1 VKHCLKFLVVFF
13 ACGLASCS
21 RQTDM
26 YRQPMG
32 YEVPSSLFSAV
43 QQISDY
49 SQPRSVKNI
58 RVGMLLP
65 LSGKYKNLGENLRN
79 AGLLAQFDIN
89 SDSFEL
95 LFYDTKGT
103 ADGAKEAFNQA
114 IDENVQIILG
124 PVLAEEVG
132 AVRRARSGRD
142 VPVISF
148 TSDTDKVGKGVYTMA
163 LLLSNQAERIVRY
176 ACEEGKKR
184 LAILA
189 PDDPSGDIAIETAQK
204 TAKQC
209 GMEVTKLAVYNP
221 TFINYEPYVLSV
233 LPESVALAKEK
244 KEKER
249 LARKQNKDL
258 PPPDEEQEPAE
269 EEIPIAEQLEF
280 DCLFIADTDNR
291 LKSIASL
298 FALYD
303 VTPDVVPFLGMSTWR
318 EPSLTQEGALV
329 NARFSDLPMTGFKS
343 FAQKYKDTYRKEP
356 VRLASLT
363 YDAVALAYVLGQ
375 EEAIHAAS
383 ITRPN
388 GFSGVD
394 GLFRFNKDGT
404 SERLLGISKIVAR
417 NTFGTIERPARTFD
431 EEAFLKE
438 GLDDIRLINEWQAH
452 RPILREPELMMDE
465 ADNLT
470 TAETSAADDGFVDEA
485 DMIDV
490 TPTTMSD

>member
-1 VKHCLKFLVVFF
+1 MKHSLKILIMLFV
-13 ACGLASCS
+13 CGLAACS
-21 RQTDM
+21 RQADM
-26 YRQPMG
+26 YRQSMS
-32 YEVPSSLFSAV
+32 YEVPSSLFSALE
-43 QQISDY
+43 QPSDEIVPKP
-49 SQPRSVKNI
+49 SKNI

-79 AGLLAQFDIN
+79 AGMLAQFDIN
-89 SDSFEL
+89 SDAFEL

-103 ADGAKEAFNQA
+103 AEGAKQAFNQA
-114 IDENVQIILG
+114 IDEKVQIILG

-132 AVRRARSGRD
+132 AVRRAKSGRD

-148 TSDTDKVGKGVYTMA
+148 TSDTEKVGKGVYTMA
-163 LLLSNQAERIVRY
+163 LLLSNQAERIIRY

-189 PDDPSGDIAIETAQK
+189 PDDPSGDIAIETAQR

-233 LPESVALAKEK
+233 LPESVTLARAK

-249 LARKQNKDL
+249 LAKRQNKEL
-258 PPPDEEQEPAE
+258 PPPEEEEPIE

-280 DCLFIADTDNR
+280 DSLFIADTDNR
-291 LKSIASL
+291 LKSIAAL
-298 FALYD
+298 FGLYD

-318 EPSLTQEGALV
+318 ELSLTQEGALV
-329 NARFSDLPMTGFKS
+329 DARFSDLPSVGFKS

-375 EEAIHAAS
+375 EDAINETS

-404 SERLLGISKIVAR
+404 SERLLGISRIVSR
-417 NTFGTIERPARTFD
+417 NTFGTVERPVKTFG
-431 EEAFLKE
+431 EETFLKE
-438 GLDDIRLINEWQAH
+438 GLDDIRFINEWQIRH
-452 RPILREPELMMDE
+452 PIILETPVDE
-465 ADNLT
+465 TVTLLT
-470 TAETSAADDGFVDEA
+470 SESSNEDFVDEA

-490 TPTTMSD
+490 NPITISD